1 MENVKLFDHS
11 DVSTFKESMKNPHGI
26 IQTEIYEDQY
36 YIEDLIPQV
45 HKCVQ
50 FKYANV
56 IIFRF
61 DYKSQFDQE
70 TDRAVTYWSN
80 IVKATEGGIGKMI
93 KYFNK
98 RLYNDYNGL
107 FSQALNEYEKE
118 YRKVNNLNQ

>member
-11 DVSTFKESMKNPHGI
+11 DVGTFKESMKNPHGI

-56 IIFRF
+56 IIFSLIR
-61 DYKSQFDQE
+61 KL
-70 TDRAVTYWSN
+70 
-80 IVKATEGGIGKMI
+80 IGLLLI
-93 KYFNK
+93 
-98 RLYNDYNGL
+98 GL
-107 FSQALNEYEKE
+107 I
-118 YRKVNNLNQ
+118 